1 MVCGR
6 WAARPTAALR
16 VAAVL
21 SAMFLLAAAARPD
34 VPASAAESDT
44 VVRFEQAANN
54 WYDAVR
60 GRDRERALA
69 QARLVRLLAAEV
81 RAERSNLSAAMD
93 AVDEAIGRG
102 ERALK
107 AGTDA
112 QAALAAAA
120 SVRLAADAVAGH
132 RVPLW
137 KQYVRLVRGELDRL
151 ADAVRDADRTSAFQA
166 VARLAAIVRLLEP
179 ALLAAGTEPEAI
191 AHIRR
196 LLAGLDRKLADDTV
210 PVQDLDR
217 DAADLRKAV
226 SEIFDEED
234 DRDAF
239 APPSISDGGATNVVG
254 AAPVFAV
261 ILAALAYTA
270 YRMYRG
276 GQDVMPVRGKSADRN
291 G

>member
-1 MVCGR
+1 MVCGK

-21 SAMFLLAAAARPD
+21 SAMFWLAAAATPD
-34 VPASAAESDT
+34 FRASATEGDT

-54 WYDAVR
+54 WYDVVR
-60 GRDRERALA
+60 SRERERALA

-81 RAERSNLSAAMD
+81 RVERPNLSTAMD
-93 AVDEAIGRG
+93 AVDKAIDRG

-107 AGTDA
+107 AGADA
-112 QAALAAAA
+112 QEALSAAA

-137 KQYVRLVRGELDRL
+137 KQYIRPVRGELDRL
-151 ADAVRDADRTSAFQA
+151 ADAVHDADRTSAFRA
-166 VARLAAIVRLLEP
+166 VVRLAAIVRLLEP
-179 ALLAAGTEPEAI
+179 ALLAAGTEPEMMAY
-191 AHIRR
+191 IRG
-196 LLAGLDRKLADDTV
+196 LLAGLDRKLADGAALL
-210 PVQDLDR
+210 QDVDR
-217 DAADLRKAV
+217 DAAELRKAV
-226 SEIFDEED
+226 LVVFGEED

-239 APPSISDGGATNVVG
+239 APPSISDGEATNIIG
-254 AAPVFAV
+254 AASIFAA

-276 GQDVMPVRGKSADRN
+276 GQEVVPVRGKGADRN